1 MTKRLATRIVTALA
15 VLVLLIGSKQWKPT
29 AFAAGPQGSTAAAT
43 DKSNSSRGAG
53 EDPNIKA
60 DKQQA
65 AKNDPANEPPAPPK
79 KGGAKTRG
87 FFDCWV
93 TADNYTPWWID
104 IYVDGT
110 YRGQVAPWGAGTVN
124 AGAGSTTLYGR
135 AVFDSGSV
143 RNWGPR
149 QFHCSSDGVFTWRLD
164 R

>member
-1 MTKRLATRIVTALA
+1 MKKRLATRIVTALA

-29 AFAAGPQGSTAAAT
+29 AFAAGPKASTAKPPG
-43 DKSNSSRGAG
+43 KSNSSRGAG
-53 EDPNIKA
+53 EDPNIKT

>member
-53 EDPNIKA
+53 EDPDIKA

-104 IYVDGT
+104 VYVDGT
-110 YRGQVAPWGAGTVN
+110 YRGQVASWGSGMVN
-124 AGAGSTTLYGR
+124 VGAGSIALYAC
-135 AVFDSGSV
+135 AVFDNGSV
-143 RNWGPR
+143 RNWG
-149 QFHCSSDGVFTWRLD
+149 L
-164 R
+164 

>member
-1 MTKRLATRIVTALA
+1 MKKRLAARIVTALA

-29 AFAAGPQGSTAAAT
+29 ASAAGPQASTAKAT

-87 FFDCWV
+87 FFDCSV

-104 IYVDGT
+104 VYVDGT
-110 YRGQVAPWGAGTVN
+110 YRRSEERRVGKECR
-124 AGAGSTTLYGR
+124 S
-135 AVFDSGSV
+135 
-143 RNWGPR
+143 
-149 QFHCSSDGVFTWRLD
+149 
-164 R
+164 